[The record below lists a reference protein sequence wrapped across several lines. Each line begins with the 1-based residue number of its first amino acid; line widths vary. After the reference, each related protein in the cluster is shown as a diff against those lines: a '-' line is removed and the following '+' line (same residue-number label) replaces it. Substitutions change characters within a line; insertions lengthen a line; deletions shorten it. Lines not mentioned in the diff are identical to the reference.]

1 MSGHIHPSPPDRYEA
16 ISNHLLAQA
25 RIELNKGDILQASD
39 KVWGATAH
47 ALKAVC
53 QRMGWNHHAHNH
65 INAAANYIAT
75 ELGREDLRRDFVY
88 VESLHTNW
96 YEHQRSII
104 EIRTG
109 LDSAASLAGELAGLS
124 LPPQPGSLRQLTALE
139 MNDQQRLLRMLT
151 RKTQYSHG
159 AQLQGAALANLP
171 PVNPAPADD
180 GDNDAG

>member
-1 MSGHIHPSPPDRYEA
+1 MSGHIHASPPERYEA
-16 ISNHLLAQA
+16 ISNHLLTQA

-65 INAAANYIAT
+65 IAAAANYIAT

-124 LPPQPGSLRQLTALE
+124 LPSQPGSRRQLSALE

-159 AQLQGAALANLP
+159 SQLQGAALANLP
-171 PVNPAPADD
+171 PVNPATPSNNQ
-180 GDNDAG
+180 G

>member
-1 MSGHIHPSPPDRYEA
+1 MSGHIQASPPDRYEA
-16 ISNHLLAQA
+16 ISRHLLTQA

-75 ELGREDLRRDFVY
+75 ELGREDLRRDFRY
-88 VESLHTNW
+88 LEGLHANW
-96 YEHQRSII
+96 YEHQRSAT
-104 EIRTG
+104 EILSG
-109 LDSAASLAGELAGLS
+109 INGAALLLGELAGLS
-124 LPPQPGSLRQLTALE
+124 LPPQPGSRRQLSAQE
-139 MNDQQRLLRMLT
+139 MNDQQRFLRTLT

-171 PVNPAPADD
+171 PVNPATPS
-180 GDNDAG
+180 NPQV

>member
-1 MSGHIHPSPPDRYEA
+1 MSGHIQASPPDRYEA

-25 RIELNKGDILQASD
+25 RIELNKGDILQATE

-75 ELGREDLRRDFVY
+75 ELGREDLRRDFLAI
-88 VESLHTNW
+88 ESLHTNW

-109 LDSAASLAGELAGLS
+109 ITSAALLTGELSGLS
-124 LPPQPGSLRQLTALE
+124 LPPQPGSRAQLSAQE
-139 MNDQQRLLRMLT
+139 MNDQQRFLRTLT

-159 AQLQGAALANLP
+159 PQLTPSEAASLP
-171 PVNPAPADD
+171 PVDPAPPSNTQ
-180 GDNDAG
+180 G

>member
-1 MSGHIHPSPPDRYEA
+1 MSGHIQASPPERYEA
-16 ISNHLLAQA
+16 ISNHLLTQA

-65 INAAANYIAT
+65 LSAAANYIAT

-96 YEHQRSII
+96 YEHQHSAT

-109 LDSAASLAGELAGLS
+109 LDSAVALTGELAGLS
-124 LPPQPGSLRQLTALE
+124 LPPQPGSRRQLTAQE
-139 MNDQQRLLRMLT
+139 MNDQQRFLRMLT

-159 AQLQGAALANLP
+159 SQIQGAALTHLP
-171 PVNPAPADD
+171 PVNPTPPSNTQ
-180 GDNDAG
+180 G

>member
-1 MSGHIHPSPPDRYEA
+1 MSGHIHPSPPERYEA
-16 ISNHLLAQA
+16 ISNHLLTQA

-96 YEHQRSII
+96 YEHQRSVI

-109 LDSAASLAGELAGLS
+109 LDSAAALTGELAGLS
-124 LPPQPGSLRQLTALE
+124 LPPQPGSRRQLSPLE

-159 AQLQGAALANLP
+159 SQLQGAALTHLP
-171 PVNPAPADD
+171 PVNPAPPS
-180 GDNDAG
+180 NPQS

>member
-1 MSGHIHPSPPDRYEA
+1 MSGHIHASPPERYEA

-75 ELGREDLRRDFVY
+75 ELEREDLRLAFLY
-88 VESLHTNW
+88 LESLHANW
-96 YEHQRSII
+96 FEHERTAT
-104 EIRTG
+104 EILTG
-109 LDSAASLAGELAGLS
+109 INTAAALTGELAGLS
-124 LPPQPGSLRQLTALE
+124 LPPQPGSRAQLSAQE
-139 MNDQQRLLRMLT
+139 MNDQQRFLRTLT

-159 AQLQGAALANLP
+159 PQLTPVEAASLP
-171 PVNPAPADD
+171 PVNPATPSNTQ
-180 GDNDAG
+180 G

>member
-1 MSGHIHPSPPDRYEA
+1 MSGHIHASPPERYEA

-75 ELGREDLRRDFVY
+75 ELGREDLRRDFLY
-88 VESLHTNW
+88 LESLHANW
-96 YEHQRSII
+96 FEHERTAT
-104 EIRTG
+104 EILTG
-109 LDSAASLAGELAGLS
+109 INTAASLAGALAGLS
-124 LPPQPGSLRQLTALE
+124 LPPQPGSRRQLTDLE
-139 MNDQQRLLRMLT
+139 MNDQQRFLRMLT

-171 PVNPAPADD
+171 PVNPAPPS
-180 GDNDAG
+180 NTQE

>member
-16 ISNHLLAQA
+16 ISNHLLTQA

-47 ALKAVC
+47 AVKAVC

-75 ELGREDLRRDFVY
+75 ELGREDLRFVFGY
-88 VESLHTNW
+88 LESLHANW
-96 YEHQRSII
+96 YEHQRDAT
-104 EIRTG
+104 EIRSG
-109 LDSAASLAGELAGLS
+109 INGAALLTGELAGLS
-124 LPPQPGSLRQLTALE
+124 LLPQPGSRRQLSPLE

-159 AQLQGAALANLP
+159 SQLQGAALTHLP
-171 PVNPAPADD
+171 PVDPAPAAD
-180 GDNDAG
+180 GDHDAG